1 MSFKLNF
8 SSQCGLISEQSHT
21 QNHTLPVTRTF
32 HLRLFRLFPF
42 DFFPIHATNRKESH
56 DFILI
61 HQVSTSK
68 VCYSLGWILRMK
80 YCCMPILQISKQFFD
95 GFWQQTW
102 LSTSVCSVKTAEVF
116 WFSIVNR
123 IFGSACLCNW
133 VCLVCGCH
141 KVSSVFGATVTNAII
156 TWVLKRHLSFDIFR
170 RLGCWDLH
178 QIEYTIKFAY
188 NACIDESPPR
198 FKLPVEFVCDSQAYI
213 WEGTMSPSQR
223 TDSAKIWEMKAEMSP
238 KRDRKIGD
246 ESVESQMM
254 ARKSVLKWILIDR
267 QLIQA
272 TNRQQSNRMGPQI
285 TIDKV
290 SQSHTS

>member
-1 MSFKLNF
+1 MWINIRAK
-8 SSQCGLISEQSHT
+8 SHT
-21 QNHTLPVTRTF
+21 KPHPTCHTYISSPFISTF
-32 HLRLFRLFPF
+32 SIW
-42 DFFPIHATNRKESH
+42 FFPYPCNESQRITRFHIDTSSFNIESLLFFGMNLTYEILLYTNFA
-56 DFILI
+56 D
-61 HQVSTSK
+61 
-68 VCYSLGWILRMK
+68 
-80 YCCMPILQISKQFFD
+80 KQTVFD

-102 LSTSVCSVKTAEVF
+102 LSISVCSVKTAEVF

-178 QIEYTIKFAY
+178 QIDYTIKFAY

-198 FKLPVEFVCDSQAYI
+198 FKLPVEFVCGSQAYI
-213 WEGTMSPSQR
+213 WEGTMNPSQR

-246 ESVESQMM
+246 ESIESQMM

-272 TNRQQSNRMGPQI
+272 TNRQQSNRMAPQI